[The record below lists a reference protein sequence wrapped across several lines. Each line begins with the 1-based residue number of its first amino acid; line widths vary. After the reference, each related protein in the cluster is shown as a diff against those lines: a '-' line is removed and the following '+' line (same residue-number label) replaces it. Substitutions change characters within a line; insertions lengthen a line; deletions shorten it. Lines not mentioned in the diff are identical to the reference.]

1 MNTRDQRILELKRTK
16 PIFIGLLLAGA
27 MMLTQSVMAASP
39 APVALGS
46 CSNFTILA
54 ATAVSTDGGGGIIN
68 GDVGLSPG
76 GGSSITVLTAAQVNG
91 TIYAVD
97 VNGPAGSVMA
107 PVLLNNAQN
116 DLTVA
121 YLDAQGRSLN
131 QITVAGNIG
140 GQTLAPGLYW
150 SAGSIQVTG
159 DLTLDAGGDPNA
171 VWIFQMASTL
181 TTAAGGVGDPHSR
194 IILAGGA
201 AASNVFWQVGSSAT
215 LGSYSVFAG
224 TIMAHITITMGVGS
238 VTQGRA
244 LAQTGAVTFN
254 GGGSG
259 SLPTQSGPIAVD
271 DVTNTPVNTAV
282 TVAVL
287 NNDTDA
293 DGDTLIVT
301 GVTNSVNGTAVT
313 NLDGT
318 ILFTPDAGFVGFGT
332 FTYSISDGHGGL
344 DSATCTITVGAVY
357 GGGDV
362 DMCLDNM
369 ECVIDWA
376 SHAHGNIKDRLSI
389 SGVINPSGADL
400 DLSGANMVL
409 WVNDVQL
416 LPAVAL
422 DKQGKAKGKTGGVA
436 YKFQLSWLNGS
447 YSLDMVGLDLSPIM
461 GVSNVTA
468 TILQDVS
475 MRLVIENG
483 NLAIPIVLGTFEC
496 PCSTKAGKT
505 SQLSF
510 QGQTNRTITGMYQC
524 RTTKVWQQGEVYSV
538 QVRGSIEA
546 DGGDAVVPTGDIT
559 VTIGNAT
566 LVIPFAQLIDN
577 GSFWSYKY
585 KNGLNNGLI
594 QFQLKSR
601 SHTFYLL
608 VSDLAATGIPFSATG
623 ATEKHLLKV
632 QLQVPMASGVGI
644 FDSTVEI
651 LRLDGRQTRWMR

>member
-1 MNTRDQRILELKRTK
+1 
-16 PIFIGLLLAGA
+16 
-27 MMLTQSVMAASP
+27 
-39 APVALGS
+39 
-46 CSNFTILA
+46 
-54 ATAVSTDGGGGIIN
+54 
-68 GDVGLSPG
+68 
-76 GGSSITVLTAAQVNG
+76 
-91 TIYAVD
+91 
-97 VNGPAGSVMA
+97 MA

-181 TTAAGGVGDPHSR
+181 TTAAGGVGDPHSQ

-201 AASNVFWQVGSSAT
+201 QAKNIFWQVGSSAT

-259 SLPTQSGPIAVD
+259 SLPTQSGPIAVND
-271 DVTNTPVNTAV
+271 ATNTPVNTAV

-287 NNDTDA
+287 DNDTDA
-293 DGDTLIVT
+293 DGDTLTLT

-313 NLDGT
+313 NLGGT
-318 ILFTPDAGFVGFGT
+318 VLFTPDAGFVGSGT
-332 FTYSISDGHGGL
+332 FMYSISDGHGGV
-344 DSATCTITVGAVY
+344 DSATGTVVVGAVY
-357 GGGDV
+357 GGGNV

-369 ECVIDWA
+369 ACVIDWS
-376 SHAHGNIKDRLSI
+376 SHAHGMIKDRLSI
-389 SGVINPSGADL
+389 SGRVNPSGANL

-409 WVNDVQL
+409 WVNGVQL
-416 LPAVAL
+416 LPAVVL
-422 DKQGKAKGKTGGVA
+422 DQHGKANGVIGGVT
-436 YKFQLSWLNGS
+436 YKFQLSWLDGS
-447 YSLDMVGLDLSPIM
+447 YSLYMEGLDLSATM
-461 GVSNVTA
+461 GVPNVTA

-483 NLAIPIVLGTFEC
+483 NLAIPIVDGTFEC
-496 PCSTKAGKT
+496 PCTTKAGKI
-505 SQLSF
+505 SRLSF
-510 QGQTNRTITGMYQC
+510 QGQSNRTLTGVYNC
-524 RTTKVWQQGEVYSV
+524 KTTEVWQKGEVYVV
-538 QVRGSIEA
+538 QVNGSIEA
-546 DGGDAVVPTGDIT
+546 DGGDPVQPTGDIT
-559 VTIGNAT
+559 VLIGDAT
-566 LVIPFAQLIDN
+566 LVIPFAQMIDN

-585 KNGLNNGLI
+585 KNAAGSGVI
-594 QFQLKSR
+594 QFRLKSR
-601 SHTFYLL
+601 RHTFSLL
-608 VSDLAATGIPFSATG
+608 VSDVAATGIPLSGLG
-623 ATEKHLLKV
+623 ATEKHLLRV
-632 QLQVPMASGVGI
+632 QLQVPTASGVAV

-651 LRLDGRQTRWMR
+651 LRLDGGHTYWMR